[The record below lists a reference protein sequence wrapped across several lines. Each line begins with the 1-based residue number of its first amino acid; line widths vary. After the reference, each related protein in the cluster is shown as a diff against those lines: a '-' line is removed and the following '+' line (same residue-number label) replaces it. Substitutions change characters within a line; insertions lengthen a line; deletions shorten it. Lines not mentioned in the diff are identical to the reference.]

1 MDDLDTSTQGEPTVG
16 FEAEAMPPRRRLPIW
31 PFIVAG
37 LMLVVGSF
45 VFAAVA
51 IPISVPYFAM
61 SPGPVS
67 DVSDFVQVE
76 EPFQTTKGELFFLT
90 VSLREVNVIEWVAA
104 KLDSRVDLT
113 PIENIRPAGVTQE
126 ALRTQSL
133 SLMERS
139 KENAKFVALSYLGY
153 EVTYNGSG
161 ALINAT
167 IEDSAAAGVLQEGDV
182 IIAVDGEPVEFST
195 DAVDH
200 IGGRAPGEELALT
213 IERVDPD
220 DPDVIETL
228 DITIVLGAYRFVDD
242 GGNVVDDPDRG
253 MVGVMLSD
261 AFVEVVFPVNV
272 VIDSQNIGG
281 PSAGLM
287 FTLEIID
294 ELTEED
300 LTHGRRIAGT
310 GSIDA
315 DGNVGAIGGV
325 RQKVFGAIDAG
336 ADIILVPASNYDDAV
351 DAAGDDITV
360 VRVANVQDA
369 LTFLESLGA
378 A

>member
-1 MDDLDTSTQGEPTVG
+1 MDDLDTATQDDLIGDS
-16 FEAEAMPPRRRLPIW
+16 EAEMPAPRRRLPIW

-45 VFAAVA
+45 IFAAVA

-61 SPGPVS
+61 APGPVS
-67 DVSDFVQVE
+67 DVSDFIQVE
-76 EPFQTTKGELFFLT
+76 EPSETTKGELFFLT
-90 VSLREVNVIEWVAA
+90 VSLQEVNVIEWVAA

-113 PIENIRPAGVTQE
+113 PVETIRPAGVSQE
-126 ALRTQSL
+126 ALRTQNL

-161 ALINAT
+161 ALVNAT
-167 IEDSAAAGVLQEGDV
+167 IEDSAADGVLEEGDV
-182 IIAVDGEPVEFST
+182 IVAVDGVSVEFST
-195 DAVDH
+195 DAVDQ
-200 IGGRAPGEELALT
+200 IGGRVPGEEIAL
-213 IERVDPD
+213 IVERVDSD
-220 DPDVIETL
+220 DPDVIEAL
-228 DITIVLGAYRFVDD
+228 DVSLVLGPYRFVDED
-242 GGNVVDDPDRG
+242 GNVIDDPDRG

-261 AFVEVVFPVNV
+261 AFVEVVFPVDV
-272 VIDSQNIGG
+272 EIDSQNIGG

-294 ELTEED
+294 TLTEED

-315 DGNVGAIGGV
+315 EGNVGAIGGV
-325 RQKVFGAIDAG
+325 RQKVYGAIDAG
-336 ADIILVPASNYDDAV
+336 AEIVLVPANNYDDAL

-360 VRVANVQDA
+360 VRVEKLQDA
-369 LTFLESLGA
+369 LTFLDSLGA

>member
-1 MDDLDTSTQGEPTVG
+1 
-16 FEAEAMPPRRRLPIW
+16 
-31 PFIVAG
+31 
-37 LMLVVGSF
+37 MLVVGSF

-76 EPFQTTKGELFFLT
+76 EPSQTTKGELFFLT

-213 IERVDPD
+213 IERVDPA